1 MYDST
6 KLIKLEGTVKE
17 FQWSNPHVMMWLTK
31 SADPAGEV
39 WTIELPTSPG
49 NLARMSWTKR
59 SLKPGDHVIVEL
71 NPLRDGQHGGS
82 FKKVTLVDTG
92 VVLVASAPGA
102 PGADGG
108 VASTYGALTAP
119 GSDAAV
125 VQHLDHDAAPE
136 NDAASVPSKPGGC
149 ACSVGVATPR
159 ALAWQGLWTSLG
171 VAWLVHRRRRLRR

>member
-1 MYDST
+1 
-6 KLIKLEGTVKE
+6 
-17 FQWSNPHVMMWLTK
+17 MMWLTK

-102 PGADGG
+102 PGAPGADGG
-108 VASTYGALTAP
+108 VASAYGALTSP
-119 GSDAAV
+119 GVDAAV
-125 VQHLDHDAAPE
+125 VHVDVDAGQE
-136 NDAASVPSKPGGC
+136 HGAASSPARSDGC
-149 ACSVGVATPR
+149 ACHVGAPTPDG
-159 ALAWQGLWTSLG
+159 LVWQGLWTALG
-171 VAWLVHRRRRLRR
+171 IAWLVRRRRWLRG